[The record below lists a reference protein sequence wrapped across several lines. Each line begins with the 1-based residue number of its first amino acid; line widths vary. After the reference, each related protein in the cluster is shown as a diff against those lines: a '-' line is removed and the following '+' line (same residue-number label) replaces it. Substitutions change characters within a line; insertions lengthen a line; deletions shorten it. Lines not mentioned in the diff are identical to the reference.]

1 LIDEQ
6 TLSVRNV
13 PLGKRDRLRRPSMH
27 KNSDCTRRDFVKL
40 SAGTVLAA
48 AGTAERTWAADQPA
62 PDRPATAVRPR
73 ISSVSWNFHNL
84 GAGNTQ
90 PEEAIELIG
99 EMGFEGIELIL
110 TGRGEIAAYWT
121 DATVG
126 RLRKRLDHYKLQVPQ
141 FALFQPVVEELTS
154 TRADERAKA
163 LDRFEAGCRIAARL
177 GAPIVN
183 IVAPWARELT
193 SPAAGY
199 LPRYYEV
206 ADAKPGVKFHINIA
220 PGFDWPHLWSTFVDT
235 VQGCLQRAKAH
246 GLRFSIENHTHT
258 MMSETNAF
266 LRLWDAL
273 RDPALGI
280 NLDAGWIALEREY
293 PPVAIHKTGQ
303 HLMNVHARDIDGLM
317 RRFVHAGQGVM
328 DFKAIADALKAVR
341 FQGFISLEQDGQPG
355 DPPGAMKATCRR
367 YLAMMKEYLS

>member
-1 LIDEQ
+1 
-6 TLSVRNV
+6 
-13 PLGKRDRLRRPSMH
+13 MH
-27 KNSDCTRRDFVKL
+27 NHLDCTRRDFVRL
-40 SAGTVLAA
+40 SAGTALAA
-48 AGTAERTWAADQPA
+48 AAGAAGRAQAAELPA
-62 PDRPATAVRPR
+62 PGQAAPAARPR
-73 ISSVSWNFHNL
+73 LSSVSWNFHNL
-84 GAGNTQ
+84 GGGNTR
-90 PEEAIELIG
+90 PEEAVEQIG
-99 EMGFEGIELIL
+99 ELGFEGIELIL

-121 DATVG
+121 EATIG
-126 RLRKRLDHYKLQVPQ
+126 RIRRRLDHYKLQVPQ

-193 SPAAGY
+193 APAAGSY

-206 ADAKPGVKFHINIA
+206 AEAKPGVKFHIDIA
-220 PGFDWPHLWSTFVDT
+220 PGFDWSRLWSTFVDT
-235 VQGCLQRAKAH
+235 VGGCLQRAKAH

-266 LRLWDAL
+266 LRLWDAV
-273 RDPALGI
+273 RDRALGI

-293 PPVAIHKTGQ
+293 PPLAIHKAGK

-328 DFKAIADALKAVR
+328 DFQAIAQALKAVR

-355 DPPGAMKATCRR
+355 DPPGAMKATCQR

>member
-1 LIDEQ
+1 MY
-6 TLSVRNV
+6 TN
-13 PLGKRDRLRRPSMH
+13 
-27 KNSDCTRRDFVKL
+27 DCTRRDFVRL

-48 AGTAERTWAADQPA
+48 ATGTARSIQAADLPA
-62 PDRPATAVRPR
+62 PSPTPAAGRPR

-84 GAGNTQ
+84 GAGYTR
-90 PEEAIELIG
+90 PDKAIEQIG

-110 TGRGEIAAYWT
+110 TGRAEIAAYWT
-121 DATVG
+121 DATIG
-126 RLRKRLDHYKLQVPQ
+126 EIRKRLDHYKLQVPQ

-154 TRADERAKA
+154 RSADERAKA
-163 LDRFEAGCRIAARL
+163 LDRFEAGCRIAVKL

-193 SPAAGY
+193 ARGAGY
-199 LPRYYEV
+199 LPRYYDV
-206 ADAKPGVKFHINIA
+206 ADAKPGVKFHIDIA
-220 PGFDWPHLWSTFVDT
+220 PGYDWEQLWSTFVET
-235 VQGCLQRAKAH
+235 MRGCLERAKAH

-258 MMSETNAF
+258 MMAETNAF
-266 LRLWDAL
+266 LRLWDAI

-293 PPVAIHKTGQ
+293 PPVSIHKTGK

-317 RRFVHAGQGVM
+317 RRFVHVDQGVM
-328 DFKAIADALKAVR
+328 DFKAIAAALQAVG

-355 DPPGAMKATCRR
+355 DPPDAMKATCKR

>member
-1 LIDEQ
+1 
-6 TLSVRNV
+6 
-13 PLGKRDRLRRPSMH
+13 MH
-27 KNSDCTRRDFVKL
+27 NSGDCTRRDFVRL
-40 SAGTVLAA
+40 GAGSVLAA
-48 AGTAERTWAADQPA
+48 AAGAAGTAQAAGQAAAGQAAPA
-62 PDRPATAVRPR
+62 ARPR

-84 GAGNTQ
+84 GAGNTR
-90 PEEAIELIG
+90 PDLAIEQVG

-121 DATVG
+121 DATID
-126 RLRKRLDHYKLQVPQ
+126 RIRKRLDHYKLQVAQ

-183 IVAPWARELT
+183 IVAPWARQL
-193 SPAAGY
+193 SAPAAGYY

-206 ADAKPGVKFHINIA
+206 AEAKPGVKFHIDIA
-220 PGFDWPHLWSTFVDT
+220 PGFDWPSLWSTFVDS
-235 VQGCLQRAKAH
+235 VGGCLQRAKAH

-258 MMSETNAF
+258 MMPETNAF
-266 LRLWDAL
+266 LRLWDAI

-293 PPVAIHKTGQ
+293 PPLAIHKAGQ
-303 HLMNVHARDIDGLM
+303 RLMNVHARDIDGLM
-317 RRFVHAGQGVM
+317 RRFVHVGQGVM
-328 DFKAIADALKAVR
+328 DFKAIAEALKAVR

-355 DPPGAMKATCRR
+355 DPSGAMKATCQR
-367 YLAMMKEYLS
+367 YLAMMKEYLA